1 MVSTSKSI
9 TGARTTVRLPED
21 LHHRAKMAS
30 AWSGTKLQDF
40 ISAAVEQYLIAAE
53 AAMDSEPSRAKKMA
67 R

>member
-1 MVSTSKSI
+1 
-9 TGARTTVRLPED
+9 
-21 LHHRAKMAS
+21 MAS